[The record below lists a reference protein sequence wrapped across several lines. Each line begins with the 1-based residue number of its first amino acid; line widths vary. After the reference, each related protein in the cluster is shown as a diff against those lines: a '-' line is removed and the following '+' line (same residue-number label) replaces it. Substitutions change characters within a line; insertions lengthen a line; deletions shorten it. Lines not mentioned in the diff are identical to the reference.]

1 MAYVFRVLIFFGLCN
16 YFLAIGASESLVAQ
30 KVTYSGSFQY
40 STGSYFFTDRTES
53 FYLSNGLS
61 IYGDR
66 ARISFN
72 VPYVVQ
78 SSPWISYGPAGG
90 IPTGGTG
97 HKQVGQHGSGSDNQ
111 MMDFQG
117 RGSRRIDVPDTVS
130 YRQASFSD
138 PGVNGSMRI
147 YKSSNQNTNLTLNAS
162 VKIPLSNP
170 SSGFGTGAWDAGAG
184 VSLFHRMSTVYLFS
198 DVMYWQM
205 GDMDDLTLKN
215 PFFLSAG
222 AGKVFRDGTWMV
234 NASISGSTK
243 IIETTDPP
251 ANVNAGVGYFI
262 STGVSLNGT
271 FSFGLS
277 ESSPDVSAGVGWS
290 LRL

>member
-1 MAYVFRVLIFFGLCN
+1 MAYVFRVLLIVSLYN
-16 YFLAIGASESLVAQ
+16 LSIAIGASESVMAQ
-30 KVTYSGSFQY
+30 RVTYSGSFQY

-61 IYGDR
+61 IYGNR

-78 SSPWISYGPAGG
+78 SSPWISYGTAGG

-97 HKQVGQHGSGSDNQ
+97 HKQVGQQGGGAGNQ
-111 MMDFQG
+111 MIGSQG
-117 RGSRRIDVPDTVS
+117 RGSRRIEVPDTVS

-138 PGVNGSMRI
+138 PSVSGSIRI
-147 YKSSNQNTNLTLNAS
+147 YNSSNQKTNLTLNSS

-170 SSGFGTGAWDAGAG
+170 ATGYGTGAWDVGAG
-184 VSLFHRMSTVYLFS
+184 LSLFHRMSTVYLFS

-205 GDMDDLTLKN
+205 GDMEDLNLKN
-215 PFFLSAG
+215 PFSISAG
-222 AGKVFRDGTWMV
+222 AGKAFHDGTWMV
-234 NASISGSTK
+234 NASISGSTE
-243 IIETTDPP
+243 IIETADPP
-251 ANVNAGVGYFI
+251 VSLNAGVGYFI
-262 STGVSLNGT
+262 SSGVSLNGT